1 MVTPRAGRGKLGC
14 LLLLLVLAAVVYV
27 GVDVAEAYWRYY
39 RFRDAVEQEAQ
50 YSTTRSDDD
59 IKRRLVALVDS
70 LGLPEEAG
78 RRLQVRRSANR
89 LVIQTEYTEHIAKPL
104 YKRDI
109 KFAPSAELRF

>member
-14 LLLLLVLAAVVYV
+14 LVLILLLAAIIYV
-27 GVDVAEAYWRYY
+27 GSDIGEVYWRYY
-39 RFRDAVEQEAQ
+39 QFRDAVEQEAQ
-50 YSTTRSDDD
+50 YGQARSDDD

-70 LGLPEEAG
+70 LGLPEEAS

-89 LVIQTEYTEHIAKPL
+89 LVIETEYTEHIDVPL
-104 YKRDI
+104 YKRDV

>member
-14 LLLLLVLAAVVYV
+14 LVLILVLAAIIYV
-27 GVDVAEAYWRYY
+27 GKDVGEVYWRFYQ
-39 RFRDAVEQEAQ
+39 FRDAVEQEAQ
-50 YSTTRSDDD
+50 YGTTRTDDE

-70 LGLPEEAG
+70 LGLPDEAS

-89 LVIQTEYTEHIAKPL
+89 LVIETEYTEHIDVPL
-104 YKRDI
+104 YKRDV